1 MRDNCRTR
9 QKVPVAVQ
17 PPVTF
22 MDSREIISSMV
33 KSRECC
39 RRLVQN
45 YETERNRRVASASSG
60 DADVTMLQSANHT
73 ATQILTHLSTLPQ
86 QPCAAMDAESRR
98 YTSKVLGDIRSLLE
112 KAIMLE
118 REMRTTTPTPAGSSG
133 QEAS

>member
-1 MRDNCRTR
+1 M
-9 QKVPVAVQ
+9 PVAVQ
-17 PPVTF
+17 PPVMF
-22 MDSREIISSMV
+22 MESREIISSMV

-45 YETERNRRVASASSG
+45 YETERNRRLASAASG
-60 DADVTMLQSANHT
+60 DSDVNMLQSANRT

-86 QPCAAMDAESRR
+86 KPCAEMDVESRR

-118 REMRTTTPTPAGSSG
+118 REMRTTAETQPGSSG